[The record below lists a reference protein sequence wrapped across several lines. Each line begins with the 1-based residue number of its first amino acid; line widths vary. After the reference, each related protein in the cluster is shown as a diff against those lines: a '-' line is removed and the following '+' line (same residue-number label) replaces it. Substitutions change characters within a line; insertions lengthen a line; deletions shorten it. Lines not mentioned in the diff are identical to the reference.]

1 MVGRCSTVRRTAV
14 VALVSA
20 LALAGVQL
28 TSPAASGQ
36 EPFAAGSGRAAAK
49 LVKVGPA
56 RGALTLAPQFG
67 LALADFLNTRGRG
80 DVRTADFAALEDS
93 VPPEIRA
100 ALPTV
105 KVESTDDDAE
115 TGETVTVGTP
125 PEVPLKLGG
134 AELHADAGPA
144 PYGASSFTAGALDL
158 GVGTMSGAR
167 AESRTGVV
175 DGRVRE
181 AVARVVIPRLE
192 LADGAV
198 VLENLTW
205 LAVQRTGGEQV
216 EQATFSVGAATVA
229 GQSLAAPSGGDLP
242 LEDVAAAVAPVLAPL
257 GIELTFPVARID
269 KGAVALSPLRLRLR
283 ASDAAPA
290 LVPITEGVQPVR
302 EPLVDAIREGSDGQ
316 VDAGLLLADIG
327 LGVVTG
333 GSTLDI
339 ELGGVIAVTAEPAAG
354 FRFGTA
360 GGFALGATGGGSSL
374 GGTGRSTT
382 GGGGLA
388 APSAATSPA
397 AAGSSVPAGSG
408 SGGVALDATPTSS
421 SEERGGPLLAVG
433 IIGLLAAAA
442 AAIADLRKVRT
453 GRRIIP
459 V

>member
-1 MVGRCSTVRRTAV
+1 M
-14 VALVSA
+14 
-20 LALAGVQL
+20 LALTGVQVSS
-28 TSPAASGQ
+28 TAAGG
-36 EPFAAGSGRAAAK
+36 EEAFAAGSGRAAAK

-80 DVRTADFAALEDS
+80 DARTADFAALSDS
-93 VPPEIRA
+93 LPPELLA
-100 ALPTV
+100 QLPAV
-105 KVESTDDDAE
+105 KVESTDEDAE
-115 TGETVTVGTP
+115 RGETATVGTP

-134 AELHADAGPA
+134 AELHADAGPS
-144 PYGASSFTAGALDL
+144 PYGASSFTAGAVDL

-167 AESRTGVV
+167 AESRTGVI

-216 EQATFSVGAATVA
+216 EQAIFSVGAASV
-229 GQSLAAPSGGDLP
+229 GGEELAAPSGGDLP
-242 LEDVAAAVAPVLAPL
+242 LGDVATAVAPVLAPL
-257 GIELTFPVARID
+257 GIELTFPASRID
-269 KGAVALSPLRLRLR
+269 KGAVALSPLRVRVR
-283 ASDAAPA
+283 ASEAAPA
-290 LVPITEGVQPVR
+290 LVPVTEGIQPIR
-302 EPLVDAIREGSDGQ
+302 EPVVDGVREGSDGQ
-316 VDAGLLLADIG
+316 VDAALLLADIG

-339 ELGGVIAVTAEPAAG
+339 ELGGVTAVTAEPAAG
-354 FRFGTA
+354 FRFGSA
-360 GGFALGATGGGSSL
+360 GAFALGTPPGSASLGTGGPASGA
-374 GGTGRSTT
+374 
-382 GGGGLA
+382 GLLP
-388 APSAATSPA
+388 APPAGTSPG
-397 AAGSSVPAGSG
+397 AAGSSASAVSG
-408 SGGVALDATPTSS
+408 GDGVALEATPTSS

-433 IIGLLAAAA
+433 ITGLLAAAA
-442 AAIADLRKVRT
+442 AAVADLRKVRA

>member
-1 MVGRCSTVRRTAV
+1 MVGRRSQLRRTVMAAGLGV
-14 VALVSA
+14 
-20 LALAGVQL
+20 LAMIGVQVSS
-28 TSPAASGQ
+28 TAATG
-36 EPFAAGSGRAAAK
+36 EEVFAAGSGRASAK

-67 LALADFLNTRGRG
+67 LALADYLNTRGRG
-80 DVRTADFAALEDS
+80 DARTADFAALSDS
-93 VPPEIRA
+93 VPPELLEQ
-100 ALPTV
+100 LPTV
-105 KVESTDDDAE
+105 KVESTDEDAE

-134 AELHADAGPA
+134 AELHADAGPS
-144 PYGASSFTAGALDL
+144 PHGASSFTAAAMDL

-175 DGRVRE
+175 DGSVRE
-181 AVARVVIPRLE
+181 SVARVVIPRLE

-242 LEDVAAAVAPVLAPL
+242 LADVAAAVAPVLAPL
-257 GIELTFPVARID
+257 GIELTFPVARVD
-269 KGAVALSPLRLRLR
+269 KGAVALSPLRIRLT

-290 LVPITEGVQPVR
+290 LVPVLEGVQPVR
-302 EPLVDAIREGSDGQ
+302 EPAVDALREGSDGQ

-339 ELGGVIAVTAEPAAG
+339 ELGGVTAFTAEPAAG
-354 FRFGTA
+354 FQFGRS
-360 GGFALGATGGGSSL
+360 GGFALGLTGGGASL
-374 GGTGRSTT
+374 GGTGRSST

-388 APSAATSPA
+388 APSAATSQA

-408 SGGVALDATPTSS
+408 SGGVELDATPTSS

-433 IIGLLAAAA
+433 IIGLLAAVA

>member
-1 MVGRCSTVRRTAV
+1 MAIAVTA
-14 VALVSA
+14 VALVGTQIA
-20 LALAGVQL
+20 VRPAGGEE
-28 TSPAASGQ
+28 T
-36 EPFAAGSGRAAAK
+36 FAAGSGRAAAK

-80 DVRTADFAALEDS
+80 DARTADFAALSDS
-93 VPPEIRA
+93 VPPEILA

-105 KVESTDDDAE
+105 KVESTDEDAE
-115 TGETVTVGTP
+115 TGETATVGTP
-125 PEVPLKLGG
+125 PEIPLKLGG

-175 DGRVRE
+175 DGSVRE
-181 AVARVVIPRLE
+181 AVARVVIPRLV
-192 LADGAV
+192 LADGQV

-205 LAVQRTGGEQV
+205 LAVQRTGAEQV
-216 EQATFSVGAATVA
+216 EQASFSVGSATVA

-242 LEDVAAAVAPVLAPL
+242 LADVAAAVAPVLAPL
-257 GIELTFPVARID
+257 GIELTFPVARVD
-269 KGAVALSPLRLRLR
+269 KGAVALSPLRLRLT

-290 LVPITEGVQPVR
+290 LVPITEGIQPVR
-302 EPLVDAIREGSDGQ
+302 EPLVDGVREGSDGQ

-339 ELGGVIAVTAEPAAG
+339 ELGGVSAFTAEPATG
-354 FRFGTA
+354 FRFGQA
-360 GGFALGATGGGSSL
+360 AGFALGGATGGTASL
-374 GGTGRSTT
+374 GSAGGPTT
-382 GGGGLA
+382 GGGLA
-388 APSAATSPA
+388 SPSTNTPPA
-397 AAGSSVPAGSG
+397 AAGSSDSGESG
-408 SGGVALDATPTSS
+408 SNGVALDATPTSS